1 MVAVKTDFT
10 GRDGFNW
17 WVGEVEDILD
27 PSQLGR
33 VKVRVLG
40 WYTSNKTDKDGNSAH
55 TQELPRELLPWATVL
70 LPTDKPQTKN
80 AGTTTELQVG
90 SNVLGFFLDGE
101 EGQLPCV
108 MGAFRSFKH
117 AERRNSDDP
126 SGSERDTPNQLGRTT
141 IADPEIGNQLATNTP
156 QQKAVNNQ
164 FALGG
169 HPFAKVQ
176 GQTPGS
182 AEGGEEVARGAVSK
196 GEVDTPAN
204 VYTNPIKLSG
214 MPGGIADGTTG
225 PANKGFQLDM
235 KRMLSDIGVQV
246 GGLAKDSDTGNFM
259 SAISGRVVEGKA
271 ILNQLSNVT
280 NYVTNAVSGML
291 APLKELAARLIQQA
305 IDTILKL
312 ISNMVP
318 VVVVTAIGAILEII
332 FAMFC
337 KPTPQW
343 VSVMKNIMG
352 FITSYLNKV
361 FDNIMDFIGEMEST
375 ILNWVEN
382 AMSGIQ
388 NQICKALNAINGAA
402 DKILSAINVAK
413 GIANLANGIKSI
425 FSLDFTKLDFQS
437 LLSILKAILA
447 MILGNKGCERE
458 SRKPKS
464 QAWVPLLGTT
474 QCDPEDT
481 PGVAGPGGGD
491 YSNCPPPSGT
501 NAPGLTSASGGTAST
516 GTFFDDFY
524 KNINPFLM
532 EVQTSLN
539 GTRIL
544 NDATPGKEK
553 FVTSGPG
560 GVTYFQDK
568 RGNEHL
574 NVPSNWTA
582 IYGGDLVQ
590 DSKGNHVHTVEGDY
604 YLKVMGDMH
613 IEVSGS
619 MNTHVSNGPGAQ
631 ASDANGGFASGSS
644 WGDQKPLQAAGNSSK
659 FTAADYKDLDPEDGF
674 EALEQ
679 SGSTASTATQ
689 QMQAVLQDKI
699 ARRNKPQFDVEVGE
713 RESKSVHTVAGDHDC
728 NYQGD
733 WTVQAN
739 KFNFTAVSA
748 INLKGQ
754 QINEEAGTISNTA
767 HGEIIN
773 EANWITSFLNCGRF
787 DIIGIFQFMPVITGQ
802 YSIVK
807 GSIVDVTMDL
817 PFPGASPPA
826 QVRLSLGQSMPTAM
840 ADIVTGSSAGGHM
853 TLVASPTGGIG
864 EVVTAGKGAI
874 INQCTSGIIS
884 YGVGVGFSAFGT
896 ALGAT
901 QIYGLPVML
910 N

>member
-1 MVAVKTDFT
+1 MAIGGKTDFA

-33 VKVRVLG
+33 VKVRIIG
-40 WYTSNKTDKDGNSAH
+40 WYTSNKTDENGDAAH
-55 TQELPRELLPWATVL
+55 WNELPTDILPWATVL

-90 SNVLGFFLDGE
+90 ASVLGFFLDGE

-108 MGAFRSFKH
+108 MGAFRGFKH
-117 AERRNSDDP
+117 AERSNE
-126 SGSERDTPNQLGRTT
+126 SGASGVERGTPNQLGRTT
-141 IADPEIGNQLATNTP
+141 IAEPTIGAALATDTP

-182 AEGGEEVARGAVSK
+182 AEGGEEYARGAVSK
-196 GEVDTPAN
+196 GEVDTPFN
-204 VYTNPIKLSG
+204 VYTNPLG
-214 MPGGIADGTTG
+214 PPGLAGGIADGTTG
-225 PANKGFQLDM
+225 PANNGFNLDM

-259 SAISGRVVEGKA
+259 SAITGRSVQGKA
-271 ILNQLSNVT
+271 ILNQLSNLT

-291 APLKELAARLIQQA
+291 APLKELAARVIQQA
-305 IDTILKL
+305 IDTILGL

-318 VVVVTAIGAILEII
+318 VVVVTAIGAILELI

-337 KPTPQW
+337 KPTPAW
-343 VSVMKNIMG
+343 VSVMGNIMG
-352 FITSYLNKV
+352 FITNYLNKI
-361 FDNIMDFIGEMEST
+361 FDQVMDFVQEMEDSIT
-375 ILNWVEN
+375 NWVES

-388 NQICKALNAINGAA
+388 GQICKALNSINSAA
-402 DKILSAINVAK
+402 SAIFAGVTTAK
-413 GIANLANGIKSI
+413 GASKLADGISSI
-425 FSLDFTKLDFQS
+425 FSLDFTKLDFKS
-437 LLSILKAILA
+437 ILSILKAILA
-447 MILGNKGCERE
+447 LILGSKGCNRE
-458 SRKPKS
+458 SRKPKA

-474 QCDPEDT
+474 QCDPDSLS
-481 PGVAGPGGGD
+481 GVNGVGGGNYD
-491 YSNCPPPSGT
+491 SCPPSSGT
-501 NAPGLTSASGGTAST
+501 AGGGLLNMSGGEPES
-516 GTFFDDFY
+516 GGFYDDFF
-524 KNINPFLM
+524 KNVNPFLM
-532 EVQTSLN
+532 ETKTSLN
-539 GTRIL
+539 GTRVL

-560 GVTYFQDK
+560 GVTNFQDK
-568 RGNEHL
+568 MGNEHL
-574 NVPSNWTA
+574 NVPGNETS
-582 IYGGDLVQ
+582 IIGGDQ
-590 DSKGNHVHTVEGDY
+590 CQAIKGNHVHTVEGDY
-604 YLKVMGDMH
+604 YLKVMGDLH

-631 ASDANGGFASGSS
+631 ASDANGGFASGST
-644 WGDQKPLQAAGNSSK
+644 WNDQKPLQAAGASNK
-659 FTAADYKDLDPEDGF
+659 YTAG
-674 EALEQ
+674 
-679 SGSTASTATQ
+679 GVNVATD
-689 QMQAVLQDKI
+689 QMAAVLQDKV
-699 ARRNKPQFDVEVGE
+699 AKRNKPQFDVEVAE
-713 RESKSVHTVAGDHDC
+713 REAKSLHTVAGDYDC

-739 KFNFTAVSA
+739 KINMTAISA

-754 QINEEAGTISNTA
+754 DINNEAACITNTA
-767 HGEIIN
+767 NGEIIN

-787 DIIGIFQFMPVITGQ
+787 DIIGIFQMMPVITGQ
-802 YSIVK
+802 FSIVK
-807 GSIVDVTMDL
+807 GSIVDVTMDA
-817 PFPGASPPA
+817 PFPGVSPPA
-826 QVRLSLGQSMPTAM
+826 HVRLSLGTTMPTAM
-840 ADIVTGSSAGGHM
+840 ADIVTGATPGGHM

-864 EVVTAGKGAI
+864 EVVTAAKGAI
-874 INQCTSGIIS
+874 INQVTSGIAS

-896 ALGAT
+896 GLGAC

>member
-246 GGLAKDSDTGNFM
+246 GGLAKDSDTGSFM

-361 FDNIMDFIGEMEST
+361 FDNIMDFIGEMESK

-388 NQICKALNAINGAA
+388 NQICKALNGINSAA
-402 DKILSAINVAK
+402 DKILSAISMAK
-413 GIANLANGIKSI
+413 GIADLASGIQSI
-425 FSLDFTKLDFQS
+425 FSIDFTKLDFQS

-447 MILGNKGCERE
+447 MILGNKGCDRT
-458 SRKPKS
+458 SRKPRS

-474 QCDPEDT
+474 QCDP
-481 PGVAGPGGGD
+481 GH
-491 YSNCPPPSGT
+491 
-501 NAPGLTSASGGTAST
+501 
-516 GTFFDDFY
+516 
-524 KNINPFLM
+524 
-532 EVQTSLN
+532 
-539 GTRIL
+539 TRS
-544 NDATPGKEK
+544 
-553 FVTSGPG
+553 FRS
-560 GVTYFQDK
+560 
-568 RGNEHL
+568 R
-574 NVPSNWTA
+574 W
-582 IYGGDLVQ
+582 
-590 DSKGNHVHTVEGDY
+590 
-604 YLKVMGDMH
+604 
-613 IEVSGS
+613 
-619 MNTHVSNGPGAQ
+619 
-631 ASDANGGFASGSS
+631 
-644 WGDQKPLQAAGNSSK
+644 
-659 FTAADYKDLDPEDGF
+659 
-674 EALEQ
+674 
-679 SGSTASTATQ
+679 
-689 QMQAVLQDKI
+689 
-699 ARRNKPQFDVEVGE
+699 RR
-713 RESKSVHTVAGDHDC
+713 
-728 NYQGD
+728 
-733 WTVQAN
+733 
-739 KFNFTAVSA
+739 
-748 INLKGQ
+748 L
-754 QINEEAGTISNTA
+754 
-767 HGEIIN
+767 
-773 EANWITSFLNCGRF
+773 
-787 DIIGIFQFMPVITGQ
+787 
-802 YSIVK
+802 
-807 GSIVDVTMDL
+807 
-817 PFPGASPPA
+817 
-826 QVRLSLGQSMPTAM
+826 
-840 ADIVTGSSAGGHM
+840 
-853 TLVASPTGGIG
+853 
-864 EVVTAGKGAI
+864 
-874 INQCTSGIIS
+874 
-884 YGVGVGFSAFGT
+884 
-896 ALGAT
+896 
-901 QIYGLPVML
+901 
-910 N
+910 

>member
-361 FDNIMDFIGEMEST
+361 FDNIMDFIGEMESK

-388 NQICKALNAINGAA
+388 NQICKALNSINKAA
-402 DKILSAINVAK
+402 DKILSAISMAK
-413 GIANLANGIKSI
+413 GIADLANGIQSI
-425 FSLDFTKLDFQS
+425 FSIDFTMLDFSS
-437 LLSILKAILA
+437 LLNILKAILA
-447 MILGNKGCERE
+447 MILGNKGCDRT
-458 SRKPKS
+458 SRKPRS

-481 PGVAGPGGGD
+481 PGISGPGGGD
-491 YSNCPPPSGT
+491 YSNCPPPSGS
-501 NAPGLTSASGGTAST
+501 NAPGLTQNSGGTAET

-532 EVQTSLN
+532 ETQTSLN

-544 NDATPGKEK
+544 NDATPGK
-553 FVTSGPG
+553 
-560 GVTYFQDK
+560 
-568 RGNEHL
+568 
-574 NVPSNWTA
+574 
-582 IYGGDLVQ
+582 
-590 DSKGNHVHTVEGDY
+590 
-604 YLKVMGDMH
+604 
-613 IEVSGS
+613 
-619 MNTHVSNGPGAQ
+619 
-631 ASDANGGFASGSS
+631 
-644 WGDQKPLQAAGNSSK
+644 
-659 FTAADYKDLDPEDGF
+659 
-674 EALEQ
+674 
-679 SGSTASTATQ
+679 
-689 QMQAVLQDKI
+689 
-699 ARRNKPQFDVEVGE
+699 
-713 RESKSVHTVAGDHDC
+713 
-728 NYQGD
+728 
-733 WTVQAN
+733 
-739 KFNFTAVSA
+739 
-748 INLKGQ
+748 
-754 QINEEAGTISNTA
+754 
-767 HGEIIN
+767 
-773 EANWITSFLNCGRF
+773 
-787 DIIGIFQFMPVITGQ
+787 
-802 YSIVK
+802 
-807 GSIVDVTMDL
+807 
-817 PFPGASPPA
+817 
-826 QVRLSLGQSMPTAM
+826 
-840 ADIVTGSSAGGHM
+840 
-853 TLVASPTGGIG
+853 
-864 EVVTAGKGAI
+864 
-874 INQCTSGIIS
+874 
-884 YGVGVGFSAFGT
+884 
-896 ALGAT
+896 
-901 QIYGLPVML
+901 
-910 N
+910 

>member
-141 IADPEIGNQLATNTP
+141 IADPEVGNQLATNTP

-361 FDNIMDFIGEMEST
+361 FDNIMDFIGEMES
-375 ILNWVEN
+375 
-382 AMSGIQ
+382 
-388 NQICKALNAINGAA
+388 
-402 DKILSAINVAK
+402 
-413 GIANLANGIKSI
+413 
-425 FSLDFTKLDFQS
+425 
-437 LLSILKAILA
+437 
-447 MILGNKGCERE
+447 
-458 SRKPKS
+458 
-464 QAWVPLLGTT
+464 
-474 QCDPEDT
+474 
-481 PGVAGPGGGD
+481 
-491 YSNCPPPSGT
+491 
-501 NAPGLTSASGGTAST
+501 
-516 GTFFDDFY
+516 
-524 KNINPFLM
+524 
-532 EVQTSLN
+532 
-539 GTRIL
+539 
-544 NDATPGKEK
+544 
-553 FVTSGPG
+553 
-560 GVTYFQDK
+560 
-568 RGNEHL
+568 
-574 NVPSNWTA
+574 
-582 IYGGDLVQ
+582 
-590 DSKGNHVHTVEGDY
+590 
-604 YLKVMGDMH
+604 
-613 IEVSGS
+613 
-619 MNTHVSNGPGAQ
+619 
-631 ASDANGGFASGSS
+631 
-644 WGDQKPLQAAGNSSK
+644 
-659 FTAADYKDLDPEDGF
+659 
-674 EALEQ
+674 
-679 SGSTASTATQ
+679 
-689 QMQAVLQDKI
+689 
-699 ARRNKPQFDVEVGE
+699 
-713 RESKSVHTVAGDHDC
+713 
-728 NYQGD
+728 
-733 WTVQAN
+733 
-739 KFNFTAVSA
+739 
-748 INLKGQ
+748 
-754 QINEEAGTISNTA
+754 
-767 HGEIIN
+767 
-773 EANWITSFLNCGRF
+773 
-787 DIIGIFQFMPVITGQ
+787 
-802 YSIVK
+802 
-807 GSIVDVTMDL
+807 
-817 PFPGASPPA
+817 
-826 QVRLSLGQSMPTAM
+826 
-840 ADIVTGSSAGGHM
+840 
-853 TLVASPTGGIG
+853 
-864 EVVTAGKGAI
+864 
-874 INQCTSGIIS
+874 
-884 YGVGVGFSAFGT
+884 
-896 ALGAT
+896 
-901 QIYGLPVML
+901 
-910 N
+910 